1 MRKRG
6 FGVLFVLTLVIGAG
20 TLYQDFRFD
29 TLLEHQRDA
38 AASVD
43 RQLGSID
50 VAIADLR
57 GAQAGYVAAGQ
68 GPAFWIARATDL
80 FTRIEADLTS
90 LRSATADTDAAT
102 HYDAALVALRD
113 LKGIDARAGSDAMG
127 DRRFEASDRVFTDSR
142 EANERLAA
150 ELGAART
157 SEQAAAAGTLTRIS
171 RLRLI
176 MNGVAMAFLLAVAAF
191 FWRARPATDAAPA
204 DAGITSIRPD
214 LPLRLSVPAVPSAP
228 SAPPPPPQAAIGQPA
243 PSVAAASRDV
253 NLREAAELCV
263 DLARV
268 IDGRD
273 MQALLQRAATVLDA
287 KGVILWMTDSA
298 GAQLRPQLAH
308 GYSDRVLTKMGTLQ
322 VDGDNVTSLAFRSVR
337 GQTMNGAASSS
348 AGAIAV
354 PLVTS
359 SGCIGVL
366 AAEVNRQRP
375 SAETVDMARII
386 AAQFA
391 TFVVPSGEASR
402 AAQG

>member
-20 TLYQDFRFD
+20 TLFQDFRFD
-29 TLLEHQRDA
+29 TLLEHERDA
-38 AASVD
+38 AASLD
-43 RQLGSID
+43 HQFGSID
-50 VAIADLR
+50 VAVADLH

-80 FTRIEADLTS
+80 FTRIETDLAS
-90 LRSATADTDAAT
+90 LQSATASTDAAT

-113 LKGIDARAGSDAMG
+113 LKGIDARARSDAMG
-127 DRRFEASDRVFTDSR
+127 DRRFEAADRVFTDSR

-157 SEQAAAAGTLTRIS
+157 SEQAAAAANLTRIS
-171 RLRLI
+171 KLRFI
-176 MNGVAMAFLLAVAAF
+176 MNGVATAFLLAVAAF
-191 FWRARPATDAAPA
+191 FWRARPVESAPA

-214 LPLRLSVPAVPSAP
+214 LPLRLNVPATPASP
-228 SAPPPPPQAAIGQPA
+228 SAPPPPPQAAATRVP
-243 PSVAAASRDV
+243 PVAAAATPRAV
-253 NLREAAELCV
+253 NLRDAAELCV

-268 IDGRD
+268 MDGRD

-337 GQTMNGAASSS
+337 EQTVNGAASTS

-386 AAQFA
+386 AAQLA
-391 TFVVPSGEASR
+391 TLVVPSGEASR
-402 AAQG
+402 AAQR

>member
-1 MRKRG
+1 
-6 FGVLFVLTLVIGAG
+6 
-20 TLYQDFRFD
+20 
-29 TLLEHQRDA
+29 
-38 AASVD
+38 
-43 RQLGSID
+43 
-50 VAIADLR
+50 
-57 GAQAGYVAAGQ
+57 
-68 GPAFWIARATDL
+68 
-80 FTRIEADLTS
+80 
-90 LRSATADTDAAT
+90 
-102 HYDAALVALRD
+102 
-113 LKGIDARAGSDAMG
+113 MG
-127 DRRFEASDRVFTDSR
+127 DRRFEASDRVFADSR

-157 SEQAAAAGTLTRIS
+157 SEQAAAAANLTRIS
-171 RLRLI
+171 KLRLI
-176 MNGVAMAFLLAVAAF
+176 MNGIAMAFLLAVAAF
-191 FWRARPATDAAPA
+191 FWRARPVESAPA

-214 LPLRLSVPAVPSAP
+214 LPLRLNVPATPASP
-228 SAPPPPPQAAIGQPA
+228 SAPPPPAQAAVTRAA
-243 PSVAAASRDV
+243 PVAAAATPRAV
-253 NLREAAELCV
+253 NLRDAAELCV

-337 GQTMNGAASSS
+337 EQTVNGAASSS

-375 SAETVDMARII
+375 SAETVDLARII
-386 AAQFA
+386 AAQLA
-391 TFVVPSGEASR
+391 TLVVPAGEASR